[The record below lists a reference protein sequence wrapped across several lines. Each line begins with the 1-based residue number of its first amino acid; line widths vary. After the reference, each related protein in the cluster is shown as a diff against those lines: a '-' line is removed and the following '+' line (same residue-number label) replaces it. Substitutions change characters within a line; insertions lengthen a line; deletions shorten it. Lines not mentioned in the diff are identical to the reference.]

1 VYEGPR
7 ELTLD
12 LAHYHERARTRGVNP
27 IVYWLTRA
35 VLQPTAHLYWRLS
48 RIGREHI
55 PQTGG
60 VIIASNHR
68 SFMDPFLIGLMTRR
82 PVYYMAKSEIF
93 EIPVLRW
100 FVSALGAFPV
110 RRGAADVEAV
120 ETSRAILARGGVLV
134 IFPEGTRTR
143 PGALGK
149 PKRGVGRLVLEA
161 GVPVVPIA
169 LIGTEAIRKGWRIR
183 PKKVR
188 IRAGGP
194 LRFPKMEQS
203 TGPLAAR
210 VTDRIWPNVM
220 LQWEWL
226 GGLPPLR
233 RAAVVGSTPWSAAM
247 AAMLARAGVEVDYA
261 GEAPLPP
268 RVKATELETLQPD
281 RYDLV
286 AFGDAGTAEALAPQI
301 PPRTGVLQLG
311 PEPARLDTRAWATAS
326 LVAPADPS
334 QALDGAQVVLSA
346 PDRAFARQLEDAL
359 SAAGLNISAD
369 PSARIRETV
378 KAA

>member
-1 VYEGPR
+1 
-7 ELTLD
+7 LD

-68 SFMDPFLIGLMTRR
+68 SFVDPFLIGLMTRR

-93 EIPVLRW
+93 HIPVLRW

-110 RRGAADVEAV
+110 RRGAADADAV
-120 ETSRAILARGGVLV
+120 ETSKAILARGGVLV

-194 LRFPKMEQS
+194 LRFPKLEQS

-247 AAMLARAGVEVDYA
+247 ASMLARAGVEVDLA
-261 GEAPLPP
+261 GEAPEQLPP
-268 RVKATELETLQPD
+268 RVKTAARETLELD

-286 AFGDAGTAEALAPQI
+286 AFGDPDAAAALAPDV
-301 PPRTGVLQLG
+301 PPRTGVLHLG
-311 PEPARLDTRAWATAS
+311 PEPASVKTRAWATAS

-334 QALDGAQVVLSA
+334 QALEGAPVVLSA
-346 PDRAFARQLEDAL
+346 PDRAFARQLNDAL
-359 SAAGLNISAD
+359 AAAGVNVSAEQ
-369 PSARIRETV
+369 ARAIRETAR
-378 KAA
+378 AA